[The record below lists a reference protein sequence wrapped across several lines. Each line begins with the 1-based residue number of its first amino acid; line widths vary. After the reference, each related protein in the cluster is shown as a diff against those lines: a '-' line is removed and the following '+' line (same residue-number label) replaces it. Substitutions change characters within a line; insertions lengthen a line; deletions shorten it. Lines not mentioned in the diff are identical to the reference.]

1 MWAFVAWYKQLVV
14 QCCDTWH
21 ILSWHE
27 QMKNGKKL
35 PPSTKKPTYY
45 NGTYISSQSNT
56 KGQCVKA
63 SGSAKWI
70 MTDCADTLGK
80 GFVCQMDQNVEE
92 VGKKSGYLMLFK
104 IVFVKY
110 VRTRFML

>member
-1 MWAFVAWYKQLVV
+1 MTLQNSQVDGQKV
-14 QCCDTWH
+14 
-21 ILSWHE
+21 LSTVR
-27 QMKNGKKL
+27 L
-35 PPSTKKPTYY
+35 LRTLSY
-45 NGTYISSQSNT
+45 NGTYIYSQSNT

-92 VGKKSGYLMLFK
+92 VGKKSVYLMLFK
-104 IVFVKY
+104 IVFCPMCPNQIYPCYQGHIKD
-110 VRTRFML
+110 